1 MRIVESKCLRD
12 LVVTKSP
19 KKIVLLRIIFLD
31 VLQLIVKLWFYQM
44 KMCVID
50 CLVYHFFLVEIKHF
64 FILVKKNDKF
74 FCVIDVI
81 CNLNQ

>member
-19 KKIVLLRIIFLD
+19 KKIVLLRIVFLD
-31 VLQLIVKLWFYQM
+31 VLQLIAKLWFYQM

-50 CLVYHFFLVEIKHF
+50 CLVYHYFFGRDQTF
-64 FILVKKNDKF
+64 FYISEKK
-74 FCVIDVI
+74 
-81 CNLNQ
+81 